1 MKATAGLRAVTTAR
15 GRMPCWQA
23 ALLGLAVLLSGS
35 LGAQNVS
42 SGHPEVIDEIVVTG
56 ERAGPSMWHVRKG
69 DAHVWILG
77 SMSPLPRG
85 ITWRSRQVEDVL
97 AHADQVLVQKPVEI
111 SVPRVLWMLIT
122 NRSLVMVTGGKRLK
136 DVMPA
141 QLHDRFAALR
151 NQYTEEDN
159 KWERY
164 RPIVATL
171 FLQQAAFHQAGLSLR
186 MDMGAAV
193 RKLAKDARVKV
204 DEIKMAGVGDMF
216 DALKTLSPDAEN
228 TCVNASLVT
237 IQSAIP
243 LYKERAQAWADGD
256 VERLQSLPVPRE
268 VDACRAAMDQGKGA
282 ADLLTRMR
290 QSWLFALEKELKA
303 PGTSIAVINLDLLLD
318 KGGVLDGL
326 RAAGFEISAP
336 Q

>member
-1 MKATAGLRAVTTAR
+1 MADLSPVLSNRWR
-15 GRMPCWQA
+15 GRRVRGV
-23 ALLGLAVLLSGS
+23 LLGLALAVSGPLS
-35 LGAQNVS
+35 AQAVNPA
-42 SGHPEVIDEIVVTG
+42 HPDVIDEIVVTG
-56 ERAGPSMWHVRKG
+56 ERAGPSMWHVHKG
-69 DAHVWILG
+69 DAHVWVLG

-85 ITWRSRQVEDVL
+85 ITWRSHQVEEVL
-97 AHADQVLVQKPVEI
+97 THADQVLVQRPVEI
-111 SVPRVLWMLIT
+111 NIPRVLWVMLT
-122 NRSLVMVTGGKRLK
+122 NRSLLMVTGGKKLK
-136 DVMPA
+136 DVMPPE
-141 QLHDRFAALR
+141 LHNRFDALR
-151 NQYTEEDN
+151 GQYTDDRS

-193 RKLAKDARVKV
+193 RKLAKDAHVKV

-243 LYKERAQAWADGD
+243 RYKERADAWVNGD
-256 VERLQSLPVPRE
+256 IERLQTLPIPKE
-268 VDACRAAMDQGKGA
+268 VDACREAMDQGKGA

-303 PGTSIAVINLDLLLD
+303 PGTTIAVVNLDLLLD

-326 RAAGFEISAP
+326 RAAGFEIDAP
-336 Q
+336 H

>member
-1 MKATAGLRAVTTAR
+1 MNARSTDRRRAR
-15 GRMPCWQA
+15 GWQGALLGA
-23 ALLGLAVLLSGS
+23 ALLVLSGS
-35 LGAQNVS
+35 LAAQALNP
-42 SGHPEVIDEIVVTG
+42 GHPDVIDEIVVTG
-56 ERAGPSMWHVRKG
+56 ERAGPSMWHVHKG

-111 SVPRVLWMLIT
+111 NIPRVLWMLIT
-122 NRSLVMVTGGKRLK
+122 NRSLVMVTGGKRLR

-141 QLHDRFAALR
+141 ELHDRFAALR
-151 NQYTEEDN
+151 SQYTDDAN
-159 KWERY
+159 KWEHY

-171 FLQQAAFHQAGLSLR
+171 FLQQAAFHQNGLSLR

-193 RKLAKDARVKV
+193 RKLAKDAHVKV

-243 LYKERAQAWADGD
+243 RYKERAQAWADGN
-256 VERLQSLPVPRE
+256 VERLQALPVPKE

-303 PGTSIAVINLDLLLD
+303 PGTSIAVVNLDLLLD
-318 KGGVLDGL
+318 QGGVLDGL
-326 RAAGFEISAP
+326 KAAGFEIDAP
-336 Q
+336 E